1 MKKVLAIGLTAIFIT
16 GCTNEEIAREA
27 LHEARFNNVEIT
39 GYKLFSC
46 PPTDFI
52 HTGFKA
58 KNAFGEN
65 VTGVVCSS
73 PFSDKTVIKH

>member
-1 MKKVLAIGLTAIFIT
+1 MKKFLSIGLIALFIT
-16 GCTNEEIAREA
+16 GCTNEEVAREV
-27 LHEARFNNVEIT
+27 LHEARFHEVEIT

-46 PPTDFI
+46 PPADFI

-58 KNAFGEN
+58 KNVFGES

-73 PFSDKTVIKH
+73 PFSDKPVIKY